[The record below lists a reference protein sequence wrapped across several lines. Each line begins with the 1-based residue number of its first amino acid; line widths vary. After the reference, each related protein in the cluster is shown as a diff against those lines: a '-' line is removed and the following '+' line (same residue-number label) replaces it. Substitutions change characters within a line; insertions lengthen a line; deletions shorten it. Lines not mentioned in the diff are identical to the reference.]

1 MNPLL
6 NIEVLRHKR
15 GGHEDLLFEI
25 EGLVEKRTFDT
36 YYFALAAE
44 DKKVSLGSA
53 LALLLRSWKRKLS
66 TMKFE
71 DTLYLPIDFSDQAT
85 GCIKVEKEA
94 MLVLSFG
101 YSTREGY
108 SIAVTEP
115 GDFYDAVTDF
125 HPLNTKT
132 LRVAQGVFEKNIDAI
147 ATSLE
152 Y

>member
-101 YSTREGY
+101 YSTRE
-108 SIAVTEP
+108 SIQKRCVLLKACSKRTSTP
-115 GDFYDAVTDF
+115 LQPA
-125 HPLNTKT
+125 LNT
-132 LRVAQGVFEKNIDAI
+132 N
-147 ATSLE
+147 
-152 Y
+152 